1 VLFKLLSGA
10 FIFYLN
16 PNQMKSNFN
25 IVIFILS
32 FFANSGTGQT
42 FQGFYNFEFDETTG
56 KLLFTVDKL
65 NQDFLMVNAFG
76 TGIGSN
82 DLGID
87 RGKLNDI
94 RVVRFEKHGD
104 KILLIQPNLGFRAI
118 SNNIYEVN
126 AVNEAFA
133 KSVIFGF
140 KIEKKENNNYIID
153 ISSLLYE
160 DLNLVANSLKEAKQG
175 TYKLEKSRCALYFD
189 NIHAFPKNI
198 EFETIMTLTGEAT
211 GNYIKSVTPTP
222 EVVTFRQ
229 HVSFIELPDNGYTP
243 RKFHPESGYFYTSY
257 YDYATPIHSPIEKKF
272 IVRHRLEKKNPEQK
286 VSEAKEPI
294 IYYIDPGCPE
304 PIKSALMEGGKWWN
318 QAFEAAGFKNAF
330 DVRELPAGAHPL
342 DVRYNMI
349 QWVHR
354 STRGWS
360 YGSSITDPR
369 TGEILKGHVSLGS
382 LRVRQDFLIAQ
393 GLLSPYKE
401 NDDNHQE
408 MTKMALDR
416 LKQLSAHEIG
426 HTIGLAHNFAASTND
441 LSSVMDYPHP
451 YVTLN
456 QDGSMN
462 FTKAYDNKIGIWDKR
477 AIMYGYSTYKNENEE
492 KDGLNKIINENH
504 NMGLRFLTDE
514 DARSLGSASPVNH
527 LWDNGSDPITELDR
541 LMALR
546 AVAMS
551 KFGLNTI
558 PSGTPISELEKI
570 FVPLYFMHR
579 YQVEAVGKLIGG
591 IEYSYAVKGFGKI
604 NPLKPVAD
612 DKQDQALNSLL
623 GLLNEKNLVIPDQIA
638 QWLYPPAYGYAR
650 NRESFPTSSSPG
662 FDSQK
667 VYESAV
673 GQIIDILL
681 QPERLNRL
689 ANQKKLTPYLQKIF
703 TSLST
708 NPTTD
713 IIRQSAE
720 IQYLSRLMALN
731 IAENSSHSLK
741 AAISAAIS
749 EYNNILVKQLSL
761 TKLGIHEQYI
771 GKLLSMTQE
780 QIKEIKLPVI
790 SSLPPGAPIGSCG
803 MDY

>member
-1 VLFKLLSGA
+1 MKNSLFSVLLYL
-10 FIFYLN
+10 FIFT
-16 PNQMKSNFN
+16 NF
-25 IVIFILS
+25 V
-32 FFANSGTGQT
+32 SGQS
-42 FQGFYNFEFDETTG
+42 FQGFYNFEFDEATG
-56 KLLFTVDKL
+56 KLLLTVDKL

-76 TGIGSN
+76 TGLGSN
-82 DLGID
+82 DIGID

-104 KILLIQPNLGFRAI
+104 KILLTQPNLGFRAN
-118 SNNIYEVN
+118 SNNIHEVR
-126 AVNEAFA
+126 AVTEAFA

-140 KIEKKENNNYIID
+140 KIEKKVGENYIID
-153 ISSLLYE
+153 ISGLLYE
-160 DLNLVANSLKEAKQG
+160 DLNLVATSLKEAKQG

-189 NIHAFPKNI
+189 NIHAFPKNV
-198 EFETIMTLTGEAT
+198 EFETIMTLTGDAT
-211 GNYIKSVTPTP
+211 GSYIKSVTPSP
-222 EVVTFRQ
+222 EVVSFRQ

-304 PIKSALMEGGKWWN
+304 PIKTALMEGGKWWS
-318 QAFEAAGFKNAF
+318 QAFEAAGFSNAF
-330 DVRELPAGAHPL
+330 DVRELPSGAHPL

-393 GLLSPYKE
+393 GLLSPYKD
-401 NDDNHQE
+401 NADNHQQ
-408 MTKMALDR
+408 MTKLALDR

-462 FTKAYDNKIGIWDKR
+462 LTKAYDNKIGIWDKR
-477 AIMYGYSTYKNENEE
+477 AIMYGYAVYKNENEE
-492 KDGLNKIINENH
+492 KDGLDKIIHENH

-541 LMALR
+541 LMTLR

-551 KFGLNTI
+551 TFGLNTI
-558 PSGTPISELEKI
+558 PSGTPVSELEKI

-591 IEYSYAVKGFGKI
+591 LEYTYAVKGFGKI
-604 NPLKPVAD
+604 EPLKPVSE
-612 DKQDQALNSLL
+612 DKQDRALNSLL
-623 GLLNEKNLVIPDQIA
+623 GLLNEKNLAIPEQIS

-662 FDSQK
+662 FDSQN

-689 ANQKKLTPYLQKIF
+689 ANQKKLTPYLKKIY
-703 TSLST
+703 SILAE
-708 NPTTD
+708 NPNTD
-713 IIRQSAE
+713 IIRQTAQ
-720 IQYLSRLMALN
+720 IQYLSRLLALT
-731 IAENSSHSLK
+731 IAESSSHLLK
-741 AAISAAIS
+741 ASITAEVNVYIKNWFSADKES
-749 EYNNILVKQLSL
+749 V
-761 TKLGIHEQYI
+761 HEQYML
-771 GKLLSMTQE
+771 KLLAMTPE

-790 SSLPPGAPIGSCG
+790 SALPPGAPIGSCG